1 MRIQNIEVGGYIWR
15 TDSPHFYDDPDL
27 PQKAGTTVYV
37 PNWGNRKLGKWP
49 IWGNRPREELGKSSL
64 ELGKSQIVPDI
75 VEIDIKSSNV
85 TAAFLIYNSMLYHSV
100 CDSNFFLTYN
110 L

>member
-37 PNWGNRKLGKWP
+37 PNWGNRKLGKGQFGE
-49 IWGNRPREELGKSSL
+49 IDLGKNWGN
-64 ELGKSQIVPDI
+64 IV
-75 VEIDIKSSNV
+75 
-85 TAAFLIYNSMLYHSV
+85 
-100 CDSNFFLTYN
+100 
-110 L
+110 